1 MLSSFLNKLWGDLP
15 SSFGYTIGDQLSVD
29 CALFTAY
36 DGRAK
41 SDNSRVT
48 ILWYDK
54 KDSERLEDAENYFSL
69 SKSLRHP
76 SILKVLDTADVASG
90 YYIATESAVPLV
102 DYKHLNLSL
111 TRDLSWHA
119 YKLLDGLCFL
129 QQDAHRSHCSISPY
143 TSIFVTEEGSWKLGG
158 WHLCRSLDQRSSIL
172 DLKHDIAARPW
183 LAACLDYLPDSA
195 VAPAYIAD
203 RLGLAAVLLWAH
215 NMREGHATGLRLP
228 SAKNTSSC
236 SDLFR
241 SFLCEVCKVKEQ
253 TWCTLRNHAYF
264 AASRSVSTLKFLDS
278 VSLRGQ
284 VERVTFFE
292 QLPSAIEHID
302 TDVQKYLL
310 LPSLLSFM
318 ITVPNQAALAVPLIV
333 RISEQ
338 LVEDPQ
344 AFQRLV
350 LKPLQPLLISS
361 DRATRFSVL
370 QYVPQFE
377 PHMTSDIARRSV
389 DPLVFGLS
397 DAVPQVREA
406 TIRALPCLMPHVTR
420 SQLESALSGLLLV
433 VKKDPVPS
441 LRANGL
447 VAMFQRGP
455 IFPADAVRNFLVQ
468 GILHGLKDSCSQ
480 NRTAALHASVC
491 GLPYY
496 DVNDVISKLIP
507 GIALRFTDDD
517 ADVRE
522 LAFDSMT
529 HVTLHARRILMDNQT
544 PEMDTPKDPSWV
556 SWVSSAFS
564 RKTSQP
570 APPTQPEL
578 VQQEQP
584 TEDSS
589 AGVEDV
595 IAPGNEATPL
605 TAAPHVPESLPLPPV
620 QEAPTPLSTN
630 FSTNLSTNSS
640 ISPKLALDSME
651 RSPSDVGLPFKLGY
665 GFKTATAPAKS
676 KRVSNEDIFKEFF
689 DL

>member
-1 MLSSFLNKLWGDLP
+1 
-15 SSFGYTIGDQLSVD
+15 
-29 CALFTAY
+29 
-36 DGRAK
+36 
-41 SDNSRVT
+41 
-48 ILWYDK
+48 
-54 KDSERLEDAENYFSL
+54 
-69 SKSLRHP
+69 
-76 SILKVLDTADVASG
+76 
-90 YYIATESAVPLV
+90 
-102 DYKHLNLSL
+102 
-111 TRDLSWHA
+111 
-119 YKLLDGLCFL
+119 
-129 QQDAHRSHCSISPY
+129 
-143 TSIFVTEEGSWKLGG
+143 
-158 WHLCRSLDQRSSIL
+158 
-172 DLKHDIAARPW
+172 
-183 LAACLDYLPDSA
+183 
-195 VAPAYIAD
+195 
-203 RLGLAAVLLWAH
+203 
-215 NMREGHATGLRLP
+215 
-228 SAKNTSSC
+228 
-236 SDLFR
+236 
-241 SFLCEVCKVKEQ
+241 
-253 TWCTLRNHAYF
+253 
-264 AASRSVSTLKFLDS
+264 
-278 VSLRGQ
+278 
-284 VERVTFFE
+284 
-292 QLPSAIEHID
+292 
-302 TDVQKYLL
+302 
-310 LPSLLSFM
+310 M